1 MVDSAADS
9 LYKGGIVF
17 STSVSLQV
25 INMLLLLTVNY
36 NSENCVL
43 HLRRHVSMVNLRAQ
57 ELKLLSTLEQLDG
70 KASVE
75 QLTSEAELSD
85 AAVMRTAL
93 TLQEKQLVKIH
104 AEPQT
109 IVKLGNEGETH
120 AENGLPERRLVKAL
134 AAENG
139 EATLD
144 EAIKKAGLD
153 PKFKQIAL
161 GWILRKHC
169 ATYNSKTNTLQ
180 ILDHLLHQVAV
191 PEGNDEKLLRYLH
204 GKNQAPLNALN
215 TELQTAVQTLKKRK
229 LLTTEVKTHRII
241 ETTTQ
246 GKQAAQQAETAQT
259 EVTQLTPELIITGK
273 WKTSKLQKYNIQA
286 PVAKTWPGKKHPYL
300 SFLEEVRQ
308 KLVTLGFK
316 EMTGTSVETS
326 FFNFDALY
334 TPQDHP
340 AREEN
345 GIYFVKNPE
354 FGDITPYENAVENV
368 KATHENGW
376 TTGSTGWQYKY
387 STQEAKRLILRGHG
401 TCLSARTLLNKNLQI
416 PSRHFSIA
424 RCYRPEVVDKTHL
437 SEFNQVEGI
446 IIDPKLTLKDL
457 LGVLEKFALE
467 IAGADK
473 VRFKPD
479 YFPFTEPSVELS
491 AYKKGYGWIEF
502 GGSGIFRPEVTLPL
516 GVKVPVIAW
525 GLGVD
530 RLFMMRAGVD
540 DIRDIFSQSLDW
552 LRRKEVT

>member
-1 MVDSAADS
+1 MVD
-9 LYKGGIVF
+9 
-17 STSVSLQV
+17 
-25 INMLLLLTVNY
+25 
-36 NSENCVL
+36 
-43 HLRRHVSMVNLRAQ
+43 LRAQ
-57 ELKLLSTLEQLDG
+57 EVKVLSLLKHVGG
-70 KASVE
+70 KATVE
-75 QLTSEAELSD
+75 QLIKETEFSD

-93 TLQEKQLVKIH
+93 TLQEKKLVTIH
-104 AEPQT
+104 AESQI
-109 IVKLGNEGETH
+109 IVKLGEEGEAD

-134 AAENG
+134 VAKEG
-139 EATLD
+139 E
-144 EAIKKAGLD
+144 AGLD
-153 PKFKQIAL
+153 NAIAEAGLDTKFKQIAL
-161 GWILRKHC
+161 GWILRKNW
-169 ATYNSKTNTLQ
+169 AVYDSKTNTLR
-180 ILDHLLHQVAV
+180 IADNLLHQVSV
-191 PEGNDEKLLRYLH
+191 PEGDDEKLLRYLH
-204 GKNQAPLNALN
+204 GKNQAPLDVLSP
-215 TELQTAVQTLKKRK
+215 ELQTAVQILKKRK
-229 LLTTEVKTHRII
+229 LLTIEVKTNRII
-241 ETTTQ
+241 EITSEGTQIAKQ
-246 GKQAAQQAETAQT
+246 GKATE

-273 WKTSKLQKYNIQA
+273 WRTSKLQKYNIQA

-316 EMTGTSVETS
+316 EMTGTNVETS

-345 GIYFVKNPE
+345 GIYFIKHPE
-354 FGDITPYENAVENV
+354 YGDISSYKTAVEHV
-368 KATHENGW
+368 RATHENGW
-376 TTGSTGWQYKY
+376 TTGSTGWQYTY

-401 TCLSARTLLNKNLQI
+401 TCLSARTLLSSNLEI
-416 PSRHFSIA
+416 PSRYFSIA

-446 IIDPKLTLKDL
+446 VVDEKLTLRDL
-457 LGVLEKFALE
+457 LGVLERFALE

-473 VRFKPD
+473 VQFKPD

-491 AYKKGYGWIEF
+491 AYKEGYGWIEF